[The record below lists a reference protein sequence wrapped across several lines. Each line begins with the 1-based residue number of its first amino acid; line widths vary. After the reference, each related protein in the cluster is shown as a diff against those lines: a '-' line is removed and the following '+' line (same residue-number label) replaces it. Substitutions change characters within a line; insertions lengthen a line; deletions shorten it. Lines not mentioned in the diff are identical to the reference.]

1 MAKQNELEIGQKW
14 TLTNPR
20 NFGCKE
26 DDVVEI
32 VNFYDGNKNNIN
44 VRTPNLG
51 KIYNGLYA
59 SDLKEQVLQS
69 KDYFVKLLEEKEKE
83 FQKTTQELNEK
94 IVYIEESG
102 NEFFYET
109 EFKVYKTLKTLSNKD
124 LSETERAKII
134 ASLINN

>member
-1 MAKQNELEIGQKW
+1 MTKRNELEIGQKW

-20 NFGCKE
+20 NLGCKE

-32 VNFYDGNKNNIN
+32 VNFYNGDKNNIEIK
-44 VRTPNLG
+44 TSSG
-51 KIYNGLYA
+51 KIFKGIYER
-59 SDLKEQVLQS
+59 DLKEQVLQS

-83 FQKTTQELNEK
+83 FQKTIQELNEK
-94 IVYIEESG
+94 ISYLDESG

-109 EFKVYKTLKTLSNKD
+109 EFKVYKTLKTLGNKD

>member
-1 MAKQNELEIGQKW
+1 MAKQNQLEIGQKW

-26 DDVVEI
+26 EDVVEI
-32 VNFYDGNKNNIN
+32 VNFYNGDKNNIG
-44 VRTPNLG
+44 VRTPSG
-51 KIYNGLYA
+51 KIYNGVY
-59 SDLKEQVLQS
+59 SDVLKEQVLQS

-83 FQKTTQELNEK
+83 FQKTIQELNEK
-94 IVYIEESG
+94 IAYLEESG
-102 NEFFYET
+102 SELFSET
-109 EFKVYKTLKTLSNKD
+109 EFKVYKTLKTLGNKD

>member
-1 MAKQNELEIGQKW
+1 M
-14 TLTNPR
+14 
-20 NFGCKE
+20 NFHG
-26 DDVVEI
+26 D
-32 VNFYDGNKNNIN
+32 KNNIG
-44 VRTPNLG
+44 VRIPSG

-59 SDLKEQVLQS
+59 SDLKEQALQS

-83 FQKTTQELNEK
+83 FQKTIQELNEK